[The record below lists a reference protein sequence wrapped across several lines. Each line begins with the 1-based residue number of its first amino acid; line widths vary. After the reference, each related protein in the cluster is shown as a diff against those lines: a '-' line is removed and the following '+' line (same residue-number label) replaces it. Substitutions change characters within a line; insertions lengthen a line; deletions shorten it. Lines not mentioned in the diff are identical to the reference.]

1 MRLPLSSSQVT
12 VLLLIVAVV
21 GVGGWASPFVLTP
34 ERPADYTVERVTIQQ
49 GNRVTV
55 ADLYLPAGDGS
66 VPGVVFGAG
75 SGSEPA
81 LYSNYG
87 EALVREGFAV
97 LIPGATHDREPGRPI
112 PWMIVREEAVIWER
126 GTENYL
132 AWIEYL
138 AGHPRVDSNR
148 IVVGG
153 HSGGANGAY
162 RAAYERPNVSGVV
175 AIAGRFP
182 PDREEP
188 LRTNLLLA
196 TGSDDSLVPP
206 EKLSTVAA
214 KLTGRRL
221 DPGARVG
228 SFADGTAV
236 RLVVADGA
244 THLTESSDPTLV
256 EVTTDWARRSVGAP
270 ASSDRDVAVRPLGT
284 VLLQF
289 ASGLVGVLGV
299 AALARRR
306 IADEG
311 DRFPTWAVPVG
322 SLLGFAAVAQT
333 TVGRDV
339 YHLTPMPAQAAKYV
353 LVAAVVVATATVVH
367 RAAQATSRVDARPA
381 SLLLDVASLALA
393 GAVAAVASTQFVT
406 FQLVTTAVQS
416 VVILAILAPF
426 LVAFAALNLNPSER
440 WLFVGPAFV
449 WLYAAILPPYL

>member
-1 MRLPLSSSQVT
+1 MRLPKSSTQVT
-12 VLLLIVAVV
+12 VLLLLVTVV
-21 GVGGWASPFVLTP
+21 GFGGWASPFVLTP
-34 ERPADYTVERVTIQQ
+34 EGPADYTVERVTIQQ
-49 GNRVTV
+49 GNRATV
-55 ADLYLPAGDGS
+55 ADLYLPAEDGP

-75 SGSEPA
+75 SGAEPA

-87 EALVREGFAV
+87 EALARAGFAV
-97 LIPGATHDREPGRPI
+97 LIPGATHEREPGRPI

-138 AGHPRVDSNR
+138 AGHPRVDPSR

-175 AIAGRFP
+175 AIAGRVP
-182 PDREEP
+182 PDRAEP

-206 EKLSTVAA
+206 ERLSTVAA
-214 KLTGRRL
+214 ELTGRRL
-221 DPGARVG
+221 VPGAQVG
-228 SFADGTAV
+228 SFAEGTAV

-244 THLTESSDPTLV
+244 THLTESYDPTLI

-270 ASSDRDVAVRPLGT
+270 ASSDRDVAVRALDT
-284 VLLQF
+284 VLRQF
-289 ASGLVGVLGV
+289 ASGLVGVLG
-299 AALARRR
+299 ATALVRRR
-306 IADEG
+306 FAAEG
-311 DRFPTWAVPVG
+311 DRYPTWGVPVV
-322 SLLGFAAVAQT
+322 SLLGFVAVAQT

-339 YHLTPMPAQAAKYV
+339 YHLTPMPAQAPKYV
-353 LVAAVVVATATVVH
+353 LVAGVVAVTAAVVH
-367 RAAQATSRVDARPA
+367 RTARATSRFDSRPA
-381 SLLLDVASLALA
+381 NLLLDVTALALA

-406 FQLVTTAVQS
+406 FQLVTIAVQS
-416 VVILAILAPF
+416 AVVVAILAPS
-426 LVAFAALNLNPSER
+426 LAAFAALHLPPSER